1 MRTYK
6 RKNTDIP
13 TDVYMTMKNI
23 LSGYDRLKLQKLT
36 IEQGGNP
43 PPNGM
48 PRGNSVG
55 TPTEDKAI
63 ILAGINE
70 KLHAIDQTYI
80 EMQGL
85 YSSKT
90 YDEFNP
96 IKAFWS
102 YDYFNY
108 MHKRGGIS
116 DNGPTYRTWNNFKHC
131 FTKIMAKKLKFF

>member
-13 TDVYMTMKNI
+13 TDVYTAMKSI
-23 LSGYDRLKLQKLT
+23 LSGYDRLKAQK
-36 IEQGGNP
+36 IAVEQRGNP

-48 PRGNSVG
+48 PRGNDISN
-55 TPTEDKAI
+55 PTQDKAL
-63 ILAGINE
+63 ILSSINE
-70 KLHAIDQTYI
+70 KLYAIDQTYI
-80 EMQGL
+80 EMQGA
-85 YSSKT
+85 YSAKT

-108 MHKRGGIS
+108 MHKRKNCDDI
-116 DNGPTYRTWNNFKHC
+116 GPTYRTWGNFKYR
-131 FTKIMAKKLKFF
+131 FAKSMAKKLRFY